1 MNAHKQFATRALG
14 VSPEAYDKLQETF
27 KPRGRPPLPEG
38 QAKRRLEI
46 SVPPIE
52 REQWEAK
59 AEAAGL
65 SLSAWIQCTCNAAKA

>member
-1 MNAHKQFATRALG
+1 MTNST
-14 VSPEAYDKLQETF
+14 EAPK
-27 KPRGRPPLPEG
+27 RGRKPLPPG

-65 SLSAWIQCTCNAAKA
+65 SLNAWIQRTCNAAKK